1 MIGMVPLRALLTA
14 SHRHFLDH
22 DPESRNQHVRRA
34 GRFSAV
40 GLVYGLVFA
49 AALFV
54 CAPLVTVL
62 LGDDYD
68 GTVTML
74 RVLSPLV
81 AVRACAE
88 FPLNGLLGLGK
99 LGVRTATIAGAAV
112 SALAL
117 YLLLIPALGWQGAV
131 IGTYAS
137 EVLLG
142 IVAWRRRREAERGT
156 PGHHRRPPVDR
167 TAPPPWPHAL
177 ALHEGVR

>member
-1 MIGMVPLRALLTA
+1 
-14 SHRHFLDH
+14 
-22 DPESRNQHVRRA
+22 
-34 GRFSAV
+34 V

-142 IVAWRRRREAERGT
+142 IVAWLCLLHYQRKHDAALRERS
-156 PGHHRRPPVDR
+156 D
-167 TAPPPWPHAL
+167 L
-177 ALHEGVR
+177 AA